1 MCTGVHPKIVQELLG
16 HSNISMT
23 MDVYSHVLPSM
34 QQDAVSRLNA
44 VLGTYAEEGDQR
56 AKA

>member
-1 MCTGVHPKIVQELLG
+1 MQERSQSRPGLLG

-23 MDVYSHVLPSM
+23 MDVYSHVLPGM

-44 VLGTYAEEGDQR
+44 VLGTYDEEGDQR
-56 AKA
+56 AQA